1 MNVLIIGDGNI
12 DHSAWACEQFPNIQL
27 LNSDNFDTSISLN
40 QNFFTSLR
48 DLNRYQF
55 DQAIRSANRV
65 IFKPFK
71 NSKLLDETQTQ
82 LLRSDKFIEN
92 FTDTIDT
99 DPLNLLS
106 LADHR
111 QGNDKQIWVSGCSFA
126 DGIGVSKQQRYG
138 QLVADKLLLPVSFLT
153 SPGSSIPWAADQIL
167 RSDIRANDIIIWGLT
182 AINRYIS
189 YKNKI
194 EINVHPQ
201 CFTDPVDLFAELEP
215 DRPQVMGS
223 TTNIKKSMALLSEKQ
238 KKLLIEDCL
247 SDDRIFQA
255 IKSIFQVINFSEKS
269 GAKLILFMQN
279 STDKHNIWSMGL
291 SDDVTIQLQ
300 YMNQLK
306 NFLHISPMS
315 DTSAI
320 DNAHPGINTHQSW
333 AEEIVNLINKRKY
346 I

>member
-1 MNVLIIGDGNI
+1 M
-12 DHSAWACEQFPNIQL
+12 
-27 LNSDNFDTSISLN
+27 
-40 QNFFTSLR
+40 
-48 DLNRYQF
+48 
-55 DQAIRSANRV
+55 
-65 IFKPFK
+65 
-71 NSKLLDETQTQ
+71 
-82 LLRSDKFIEN
+82 
-92 FTDTIDT
+92 
-99 DPLNLLS
+99 
-106 LADHR
+106 ADHR
-111 QGNDKQIWVSGCSFA
+111 QGNDKQLWVSGCSFA

-167 RSDIRANDIIIWGLT
+167 RSDIRANDIIIWGIT
-182 AINRYIS
+182 AINRYVS

-201 CFTDPVDLFAELEP
+201 CFIDPVDLFVELEP
-215 DRPQVMGS
+215 DRPQVISS

-255 IKSIFQVINFSEKS
+255 IKSIFQVISFSEKS